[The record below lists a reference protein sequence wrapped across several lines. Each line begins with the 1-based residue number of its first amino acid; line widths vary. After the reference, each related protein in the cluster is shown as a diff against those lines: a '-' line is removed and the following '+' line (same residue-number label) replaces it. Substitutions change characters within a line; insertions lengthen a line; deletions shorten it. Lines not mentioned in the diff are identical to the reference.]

1 MAERRGTA
9 IESAGGIGL
18 AIWHVFVSKS
28 AALIE
33 ACVLLLVGVVPNK
46 GPIPRQLSKNP
57 IFAVQLVQ
65 LLRSRVKTQERYN
78 NLIIS
83 VTASL
88 IRKLARADE
97 LLDQFLKYKAD
108 DELVKIMA
116 GYDSIPGVT
125 LQRVRRGTAV
135 VRTTF
140 RYRSILKQVTAALGT
155 LYLSAGSHLVDV
167 ENNAM
172 YDEHASHLVMTLKR
186 YSYEQDYLQLCW
198 NILAALRC
206 LVNPQA
212 IEIADPHRDKKIDR
226 LLNLWKK
233 LDEQDDLPNRLDE
246 AKKTAGAFLQETKKL
261 ERPEAGVQDK
271 IRIANDI
278 MRKVSWF
285 EDRLDH
291 AKEARYLRK
300 NIKDIDKWFEKR
312 N

>member
-212 IEIADPHRDKKIDR
+212 IEITDPNRDKKVDR

-285 EDRLDH
+285 EDRLDK

-300 NIKDIDKWFEKR
+300 NIKDVDKWFAKR